1 MLLDN
6 RVVKTLL
13 CSSPCF
19 DCRLKGWVGA
29 QVVMLAL
36 EVNECVPSVV
46 LFIVPHSGV
55 TRGVVAPQSLRN
67 YDVADGG
74 AGNQILSVFDGVRP
88 SLFVQ
93 ASAAKDLPGFQRVDG
108 LVRSI
113 TALA

>member
-1 MLLDN
+1 ML
-6 RVVKTLL
+6 T
-13 CSSPCF
+13 
-19 DCRLKGWVGA
+19 
-29 QVVMLAL
+29 L
-36 EVNECVPSVV
+36 EVNECVPSFV
-46 LFIVPHSGV
+46 LLIVPHSGV

-74 AGNQILSVFDGVRP
+74 AGDQILSVFDGVRP

-93 ASAAKDLPGFQRVDG
+93 ASAAEDLPGFQRVDG

>member
-6 RVVKTLL
+6 RIVKTLL

-36 EVNECVPSVV
+36 EVNECVPSVTF
-46 LFIVPHSGV
+46 LIVPHSSV
-55 TRGVVAPQSLRN
+55 PRGVVAPESLRN

-74 AGNQILSVFDGVRP
+74 AGDQILSVFDGIRP

-93 ASAAKDLPGFQRVDG
+93 APAAKDLPGFQCIDC
-108 LVRSI
+108 LVRGI